1 MQRLSPVS
9 LLPLFLL
16 VAGFGVLSFQSGCS
30 GDNELSVR
38 ERAAL
43 LLTGEGRKNWKIE
56 SFDIDEIPQRMT
68 RCDSGYVLTIINNY
82 TWEEEHLGFACF
94 SYLFGYWEL
103 SDDTNALKNTYYNST
118 IREWEVKHYEIIELS
133 EDIFTYRQ
141 VISRNRFKTVVMR
154 HFKE

>member
-1 MQRLSPVS
+1 LS
-9 LLPLFLL
+9 
-16 VAGFGVLSFQSGCS
+16 SGCS
-30 GDNELSVR
+30 DDTELDVR
-38 ERAAL
+38 EKAGL

-56 SFDIDEIPQRMT
+56 SFDIDEIPQRLT
-68 RCDSGYVLTIINNY
+68 RCDSGYVLTIINNN

-103 SDDTNALKNTYYNST
+103 SDDANALKNTFYNST
-118 IREWEVKHYEIIELS
+118 MREWEVKHYEILELT

-154 HFKE
+154 HFRE